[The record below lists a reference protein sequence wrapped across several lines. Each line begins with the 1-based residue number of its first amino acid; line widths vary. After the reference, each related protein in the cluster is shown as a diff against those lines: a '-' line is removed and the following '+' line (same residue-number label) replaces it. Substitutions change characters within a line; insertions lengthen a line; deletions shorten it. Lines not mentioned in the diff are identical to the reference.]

1 MVSGKSSGAES
12 QNRGRIAREKPP
24 FCWCDRQQQNRIET
38 RLDIREYTIGEKI
51 WESGVSSEEKRDRE
65 IYLLVSG
72 KVRLRREAPPQP
84 LFTLQEGDWFGDL
97 LALGEDC
104 KAVASGEVTVWCWKI
119 ELWQNKSTELQDFW
133 QATTARYLGETSPEP
148 PLDNLPVVAQPRPIV
163 RQPPPEIEETVTP
176 EVEDAKDASTIVKA
190 LKGVLWEGSEVEAG
204 EILERVQEILRDR
217 PLTPLEPAQTK
228 QPRLIQQDISPYSKY
243 PFISSKNSAAAC
255 LSMVAQYFNAP
266 AALEWTQRQLRGDRP
281 HHLVDGGEKLGL
293 QLRGLKVR
301 WGDLPRLST
310 PLLLQW
316 QPPYVKSD
324 RRFDI
329 RHKVFWAGRKQL
341 QPSDPSRSQRWIV
354 LYEIKGGKAIIGDP
368 LNPRL
373 CCEPIS
379 RKQLIEGWKGRVW
392 QVEPIRKQE
401 TFNLSWFLP
410 SVWRYRGLLQEV
422 LLASFTLQLL
432 GLGTPIIT
440 QVIIDKVMV
449 QESLATLDVMA
460 IAMLSIAGFE
470 SVLGILRLYIF
481 THTARRLDL
490 ALSGQVFRHL
500 MRLPLAYFESRRVG
514 DTVARVQELENIR
527 QFLTGTALTVVL
539 DSIFAVV
546 YLALM
551 FYYSVQLTW
560 VALAIL
566 PLFALLTLLSTPI
579 LRHWLNETFN
589 RNADSQSFLV
599 ETITGIRAVK
609 AHAAEGKARDRW
621 EGLFARYIRTGFRAS
636 TTSNISN
643 NIGSFFTN
651 LSTLLILWF
660 GAKLVINREPG
671 SEFTIG
677 MLIAF
682 QMLSGRVTAPLLR
695 LVQLWQNLQQVL
707 LSVDRI
713 GDILNVAPEAEPGSG
728 LVLPKLR
735 GQVVFDRVFFRYKE
749 EQEPIIRGISFTV
762 QPGMFVGIVGRSGSG
777 KSTLSKLL
785 QRLYNVESGRI
796 LLDGFDVKSAD
807 LASLRQQ
814 INVVLQDDF
823 LFNASILE
831 NITFGHPDISAE
843 QVVEAARKAAAHDFI
858 SELPHGYETNVGERG
873 TALSGGQKQRITL
886 ARLFLSQAPIVILD
900 EATSA
905 LDAETEQQVLT
916 NLQEFAKNRT
926 VFAIAHRFDILRDAD
941 LILVME
947 KGVLIEKGKHE
958 DLLKMKGLYFSLYE
972 RQKNYE

>member
-1 MVSGKSSGAES
+1 M
-12 QNRGRIAREKPP
+12 
-24 FCWCDRQQQNRIET
+24 
-38 RLDIREYTIGEKI
+38 
-51 WESGVSSEEKRDRE
+51 
-65 IYLLVSG
+65 
-72 KVRLRREAPPQP
+72 
-84 LFTLQEGDWFGDL
+84 
-97 LALGEDC
+97 
-104 KAVASGEVTVWCWKI
+104 
-119 ELWQNKSTELQDFW
+119 
-133 QATTARYLGETSPEP
+133 
-148 PLDNLPVVAQPRPIV
+148 
-163 RQPPPEIEETVTP
+163 
-176 EVEDAKDASTIVKA
+176 
-190 LKGVLWEGSEVEAG
+190 
-204 EILERVQEILRDR
+204 
-217 PLTPLEPAQTK
+217 
-228 QPRLIQQDISPYSKY
+228 
-243 PFISSKNSAAAC
+243 
-255 LSMVAQYFNAP
+255 
-266 AALEWTQRQLRGDRP
+266 
-281 HHLVDGGEKLGL
+281 
-293 QLRGLKVR
+293 
-301 WGDLPRLST
+301 
-310 PLLLQW
+310 
-316 QPPYVKSD
+316 
-324 RRFDI
+324 
-329 RHKVFWAGRKQL
+329 
-341 QPSDPSRSQRWIV
+341 QPSEGERSQRWIV
-354 LYEIKGGKAIIGDP
+354 LYEMKGNKAIIGDP

-379 RKQLIEGWKGRVW
+379 RQQLVEGWRGRVW

-470 SVLGILRLYIF
+470 SILGILRLYIF

-560 VALAIL
+560 VALSIL

-735 GQVVFDRVFFRYKE
+735 GQVIFDRVFFRYKE

-843 QVVEAARKAAAHDFI
+843 QVVEAARKASAHDFI

-926 VFAIAHRFDILRDAD
+926 VFMIAHRFDPLTDAN

-947 KGVLIEKGKHE
+947 KGVLVEKGTHDE
-958 DLLKMKGLYFSLYE
+958 LLEMKGLYFSLYE
-972 RQKNYE
+972 RQKNNER